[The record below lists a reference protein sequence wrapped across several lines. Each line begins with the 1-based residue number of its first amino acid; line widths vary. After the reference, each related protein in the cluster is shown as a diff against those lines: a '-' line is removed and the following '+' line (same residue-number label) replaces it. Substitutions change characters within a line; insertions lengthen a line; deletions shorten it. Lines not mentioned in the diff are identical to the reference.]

1 MQIYITICTKLTHS
15 FLFQGL
21 CKERVS
27 SSDYTPQLTFISLKG
42 RLTEILK
49 KALEA
54 ETDSENTQLLFAG
67 LWKKSFV

>member
-1 MQIYITICTKLTHS
+1 MICRKFIEFNI

-27 SSDYTPQLTFISLKG
+27 SSDLDQLTFISLKG

-67 LWKKSFV
+67 L